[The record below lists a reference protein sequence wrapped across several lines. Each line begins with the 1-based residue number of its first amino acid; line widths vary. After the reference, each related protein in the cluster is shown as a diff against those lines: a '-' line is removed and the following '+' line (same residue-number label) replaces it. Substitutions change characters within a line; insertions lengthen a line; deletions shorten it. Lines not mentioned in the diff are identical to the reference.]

1 MSDHNLG
8 SSFLHNPELDLSK
21 RPILFSSGPRE
32 RSSQLLMA
40 FLRISRPA
48 LACLL
53 LWVALSREAALEGEV
68 RASKARCKKPN
79 VSQ

>member
-1 MSDHNLG
+1 MSDLYQI
-8 SSFLHNPELDLSK
+8 SSFSLCLELELSK

-32 RSSQLLMA
+32 RSSHLLMA
-40 FLRISRPA
+40 LLRISRPA

>member
-1 MSDHNLG
+1 MSDLNQD

-21 RPILFSSGPRE
+21 RPILFSSGPRD

-40 FLRISRPA
+40 LLRISRPA

-53 LWVALSREAALEGEV
+53 LWVALSREAALEGEE
-68 RASKARCKKPN
+68 RGPKAKCKKPS

>member
-1 MSDHNLG
+1 MSDHNQD
-8 SSFLHNPELDLSK
+8 SSFHPGLELDLSK